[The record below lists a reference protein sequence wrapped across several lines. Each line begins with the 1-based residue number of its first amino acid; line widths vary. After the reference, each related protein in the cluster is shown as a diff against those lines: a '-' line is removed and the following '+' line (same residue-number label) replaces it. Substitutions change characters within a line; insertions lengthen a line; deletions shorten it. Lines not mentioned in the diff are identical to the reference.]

1 MLSNLEDMDIDLS
14 TPLKSI
20 NQKYDVTKMIR
31 YSKARKGEPQ
41 PAWVYLAVENNMRI
55 EKGML
60 FGLGWNEQKNMP
72 QWKLDM
78 DKLFGEKQ
86 WLCAHTFKVIGDK
99 KVFLYETKA
108 YIELIDDGII
118 ISEKSLYGGSTQEKF
133 IRFILDL
140 PEGENY
146 TILTCKSIDDDQ
158 AMQWQGDKGVVECLG
173 IYTVD
178 RVQSIIDNKLVL
190 RLSSRMIEL

>member
-1 MLSNLEDMDIDLS
+1 MLSNLEDMDFDLS
-14 TPLKSI
+14 ITQKSI
-20 NQKYDVTKMIR
+20 NQRIDASIKSLYA
-31 YSKARKGEPQ
+31 SARKGEPQ
-41 PAWVYLAVENNMRI
+41 PAEVYLAEENRRI

-86 WLCAHTFKVIGDK
+86 WLCDYTFKVRGDK

-108 YIELIDDGII
+108 YIELIDDGNI
-118 ISEKSLYGGSTQEKF
+118 ISEKSLYGASTQEKF

-158 AMQWQGDKGVVECLG
+158 AMQWYGDKGVVECLG

-190 RLSSRMIEL
+190 RLSNRKIEL

>member
-1 MLSNLEDMDIDLS
+1 MLSNLEDMDIDPS
-14 TPLKSI
+14 ITLKSI
-20 NQKYDVTKMIR
+20 NQRTDGSMKSLYA
-31 YSKARKGEPQ
+31 SARKGEPQ
-41 PAWVYLAVENNMRI
+41 PAEVYLAEENRRI

-108 YIELIDDGII
+108 YIELIDDGNI
-118 ISEKSLYGGSTQEKF
+118 ISEKSLHGASTQE
-133 IRFILDL
+133 
-140 PEGENY
+140 NVWV
-146 TILTCKSIDDDQ
+146 TSCMST
-158 AMQWQGDKGVVECLG
+158 
-173 IYTVD
+173 
-178 RVQSIIDNKLVL
+178 
-190 RLSSRMIEL
+190 

>member
-1 MLSNLEDMDIDLS
+1 MLSNLEDMDFDLS
-14 TPLKSI
+14 ITQKSI
-20 NQKYDVTKMIR
+20 NQRIDASIKSLYA
-31 YSKARKGEPQ
+31 SARKGEPQ
-41 PAWVYLAVENNMRI
+41 PAEVYLAEENRRI

-108 YIELIDDGII
+108 YIELIDDGNI
-118 ISEKSLYGGSTQEKF
+118 ISEKSLYGASTQEKF

-158 AMQWQGDKGVVECLG
+158 AMQWYGDKGVVECLG

-190 RLSSRMIEL
+190 RLSNRMIEL

>member
-14 TPLKSI
+14 ITLKSI
-20 NQKYDVTKMIR
+20 NQRIDGSMKSLYA
-31 YSKARKGEPQ
+31 SARKGEPQ
-41 PAWVYLAVENNMRI
+41 PAEVYLAEENRRI

-60 FGLGWNEQKNMP
+60 FGLGWNEQKNIT

-86 WLCAHTFKVIGDK
+86 WLCDYTFKIRGDK

-108 YIELIDDGII
+108 YIELIDDGNI
-118 ISEKSLYGGSTQEKF
+118 ISEKSLYGASTQEKF

-190 RLSSRMIEL
+190 RLSNRKIEL